1 MFNNDVYEKT
11 TLMDSSIE
19 FMDYLYLIEM
29 VPNSLIEKLIPL
41 KPASVMS
48 FWTLSQNKDLL
59 ILRNSLN
66 YTPKFFLFPVEL
78 I

>member
-66 YTPKFFLFPVEL
+66 YTPKFFLFPAEL